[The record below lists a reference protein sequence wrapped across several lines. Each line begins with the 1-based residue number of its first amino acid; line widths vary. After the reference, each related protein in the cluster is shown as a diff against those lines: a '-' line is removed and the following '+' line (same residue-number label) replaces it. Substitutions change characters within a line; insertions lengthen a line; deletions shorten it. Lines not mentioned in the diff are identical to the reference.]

1 MRSRAKLSSLL
12 LAAAAAVAA
21 GCAGATLDVHRPV
34 PMGIPA
40 VSLAV
45 RDATGNP
52 LPVPEVTSFR
62 SVIASELRGSGID
75 VVENPGPGAA
85 RVLGTI
91 EAYDDGNRLVRYL
104 TPYGPG
110 TGIVV
115 TKWVVQDDRSRSI
128 ARCTIEGSVSTG
140 AFGGSW
146 QEVLEETGRALA
158 RFLKG
163 DIQ

>member
-1 MRSRAKLSSLL
+1 MIRAKLSSLL
-12 LAAAAAVAA
+12 LAVLVT

-34 PMGIPA
+34 PMGVPA
-40 VSLAV
+40 VALAI
-45 RDATGNP
+45 RDETGYP
-52 LPVPEVTSFR
+52 LPAEEMTRFR
-62 SVIASELRGSGID
+62 SAVVGELEGSGID
-75 VVENPGPGAA
+75 VVETTGRGAMQ
-85 RVLGTI
+85 VVGTI
-91 EAYDDGNRLVRYL
+91 ESYDDGNRLVRYL

-110 TGIVV
+110 TGILV
-115 TKWVVQDDRSRSI
+115 THWLVQDERSRSV

>member
-1 MRSRAKLSSLL
+1 MGPRAKLASLL
-12 LAAAAAVAA
+12 LAALAA

-40 VSLAV
+40 VSVDV
-45 RDATGNP
+45 RDQTGNP
-52 LPVPEVTSFR
+52 ISPEEMTSIR
-62 SVIASELRGSGID
+62 SIIVGELEGSGIR
-75 VVENPGPGAA
+75 VVERAGPGAA
-85 RVLGTI
+85 HVLGTI
-91 EAYDDGNRLVRYL
+91 ESYDDGNRLVRYL

-115 TKWVVQDDRSRSI
+115 TRWLVQDARRRSI